1 MPPPEKRCKITF
13 AKEHLHARIEVA
25 EGANLMETIVAAGL
39 PVASSCSG
47 EGVCA
52 KCRLNIVEGQEN
64 LSRPDDLE
72 EFLAERYELKSHQRI
87 SCQCVVHGDI
97 KVDATYW

>member
-1 MPPPEKRCKITF
+1 MPPKCKISF
-13 AKEHLHARIEVA
+13 AKPVHVPIEVDA
-25 EGANLMETIVAAGL
+25 GANLMEVVVAAGL

-52 KCRLNIVEGQEN
+52 KCRLNVLEGLDN
-64 LSRPDDLE
+64 LSPRDDLE
-72 EFLAERYELKSHQRI
+72 EFLAERYELKNNQRI
-87 SCQCVVHGDI
+87 SCQCRVLGDI